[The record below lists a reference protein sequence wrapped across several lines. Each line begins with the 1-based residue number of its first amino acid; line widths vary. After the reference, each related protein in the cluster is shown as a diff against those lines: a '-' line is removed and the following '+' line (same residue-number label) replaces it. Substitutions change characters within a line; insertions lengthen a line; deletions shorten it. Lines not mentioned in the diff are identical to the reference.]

1 MSADNNTEVFIFF
14 ILVLFFYCCLLLC
27 FTKVMFCDTLKK
39 KYFYMF
45 INNLKRIEHVHFYHQ
60 WCFLDL
66 YLILEK
72 RDLSLSTNPS
82 SPRKTLILCH
92 QKYVDRYTDRF
103 LGRVYLLHKISVLC
117 VFNHASEF

>member
-39 KYFYMF
+39 IFFLF